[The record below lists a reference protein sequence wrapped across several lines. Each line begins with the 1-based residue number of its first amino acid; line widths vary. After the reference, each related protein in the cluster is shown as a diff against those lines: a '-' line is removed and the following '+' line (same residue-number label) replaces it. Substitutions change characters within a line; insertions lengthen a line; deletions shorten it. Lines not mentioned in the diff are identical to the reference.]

1 MLTCRRNKMK
11 RIYQLCL
18 ISSICFLLTSCGT
31 IESATD
37 SVVTEAPI
45 METTFEP
52 EPILSPSPTIETDHF
67 IGEYID
73 PETNQPGLGLQI
85 EKDEDGY
92 WVEIEV
98 LGKYHVPC
106 SLCELIDGKIKFAVA
121 SRGEFMDGTITVDD
135 GVATVTF
142 LKNCWDVVRAG
153 DTFIYQKTSDIPYEQ
168 YNELIKSRPS
178 PSIKEEDFVGEYFEK
193 IINWPNLE
201 IQKNEDGT
209 FQVEF
214 EVSRV
219 YSISPCVGKFVDDAI
234 EFTFQDEESRK
245 SMKGKITLED
255 EYAVLT
261 IKSDY
266 WKKIDKTD
274 TYYYY
279 KVSDIP
285 YYNKNNVDM
294 PEE

>member
-1 MLTCRRNKMK
+1 MRRKKVK
-11 RIYQLCL
+11 RIYHLCL

-31 IESATD
+31 IESATN
-37 SVVTEAPI
+37 SIVTEDPI

-52 EPILSPSPTIETDHF
+52 EPVLSPSPIIEKDHF
-67 IGEYID
+67 IGEYVD

-85 EKDEDGY
+85 KKDERGY
-92 WVEIEV
+92 WVEIEI

-121 SRGEFMDGTITVDD
+121 NRGEFMKGTITEKD

-142 LKNCWDVVRAG
+142 LKDCWGVVHAG
-153 DTFIYQKTSDIPYEQ
+153 DTFLYHKVSDIPYEQ
-168 YNELIKSRPS
+168 YNEWIKNHPS
-178 PSIKEEDFVGEYFEK
+178 PIIKEEDFVGEYFEEV
-193 IINWPNLE
+193 INWPNLE

-234 EFTFQDEESRK
+234 EFTFQDEESKK
-245 SMKGKITLED
+245 SMKGKITLEG

-274 TYYYY
+274 TYLYY

-285 YYNKNNVDM
+285 YYYKNN
-294 PEE
+294 EEMLEE

>member
-1 MLTCRRNKMK
+1 MRRNKMK

-37 SVVTEAPI
+37 SIVTEDPI

-52 EPILSPSPTIETDHF
+52 EPILSPSPTIEADHF

-73 PETNQPGLGLQI
+73 PETNHPGLGLQI
-85 EKDEDGY
+85 SKDEDGY

-106 SLCELIDGKIKFAVA
+106 CLSELVDGKIDFTAWDK
-121 SRGEFMDGTITVDD
+121 GESMYGTVTEED

-142 LKNCWDVVRAG
+142 LQDCWGVVHAG
-153 DTFIYQKTSDIPYEQ
+153 DTFIYKKTSDIPYEQ
-168 YNELIKSRPS
+168 YNEWIKNHPS
-178 PSIKEEDFVGEYFEK
+178 PSPIIKEEDFIGEYFEDV
-193 IINWPNLE
+193 INWPNLE

-214 EVSRV
+214 EVSRI
-219 YSISPCVGKFVDDAI
+219 YSISPCVGKFVDDKI
-234 EFTFQDEESRK
+234 EFTFQDDLSEK
-245 SMKGKITLED
+245 MMKGTITLLGD
-255 EYAVLT
+255 GYAVLT

-285 YYNKNNVDM
+285 YYNKNNVDS

>member
-1 MLTCRRNKMK
+1 MK

-52 EPILSPSPTIETDHF
+52 EPVLSPSPTIEADHF

-121 SRGEFMDGTITVDD
+121 NRGEFMKGTITEKD

-142 LKNCWDVVRAG
+142 LKDCWGVVHAG
-153 DTFIYQKTSDIPYEQ
+153 DTFLYHKVSDIPYEQ
-168 YNELIKSRPS
+168 YNEWIKNHPS
-178 PSIKEEDFVGEYFEK
+178 PIIKEEDFVGEYFEEV
-193 IINWPNLE
+193 INWPNLE

-234 EFTFQDEESRK
+234 EFTFQDEESKK
-245 SMKGKITLED
+245 SMKGKITLEG

-266 WKKIDKTD
+266 WKNIDKTD

>member
-1 MLTCRRNKMK
+1 MK

-52 EPILSPSPTIETDHF
+52 EPVLSPSPTIEADHF

-106 SLCELIDGKIKFAVA
+106 SLCELIDGKIKFAVV
-121 SRGEFMDGTITVDD
+121 SRGEFMDGMITVDD

-234 EFTFQDEESRK
+234 EFTFQDEESKK
-245 SMKGKITLED
+245 SMKGKITLEG

-266 WKKIDKTD
+266 WKNIDKTD